1 MKPPVVVTLHLDQRK
16 LPAEIFDRFAARAG
30 VFRDRR
36 QREED
41 AWESFGKPGRDP
53 DKLGGVLS
61 ALANRGGWVP
71 NLKIAQL
78 RNHWDQVVGQGVA
91 QHSQVV
97 GFAEGILTIRA
108 ESTVWAT
115 QLTYL
120 MPQLSATIR
129 TRLRGLDI
137 SEIRVT
143 GPHAQSFGRGR
154 MGGGRRYSR

>member
-1 MKPPVVVTLHLDQRK
+1 MTPPIVLTLHLDQRK
-16 LPAEIFDRFAARAG
+16 LPAETFNRFAAKSG
-30 VFRDRR
+30 VYRDRKK
-36 QREED
+36 REQD

-53 DKLGGVLS
+53 DRLAGVLS
-61 ALANRGGWVP
+61 VLADRGGWVP

-78 RNHWDQVVGQGVA
+78 RNHWDQVVGQAVA

-97 GFAEGILTIRA
+97 GFEDGVLTIRT

-129 TRLRGLDI
+129 KRLQGLDI
-137 SEIRVT
+137 REIRVT
-143 GPHAQSFGRGR
+143 GPRADSFGRGR
-154 MGGGRRYSR
+154 MGAGRHYSR